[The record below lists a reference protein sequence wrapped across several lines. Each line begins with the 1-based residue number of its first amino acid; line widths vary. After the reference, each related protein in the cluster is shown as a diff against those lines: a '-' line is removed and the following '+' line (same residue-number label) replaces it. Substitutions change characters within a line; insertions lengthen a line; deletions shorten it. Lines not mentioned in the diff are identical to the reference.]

1 VKAYV
6 LIQTTTETHSIADE
20 VNLVPGVIATD
31 DLQGPYDAI
40 ALTASDPKGLRLQGT
55 LETIRELPG
64 VTRAIVAPV
73 SETFGAPKDVE
84 AA

>member
-1 VKAYV
+1 MKAYV
-6 LIQTTTETHSIADE
+6 LIQTTTETDTIADE
-20 VNLVPGVIATD
+20 VTLVPGIIAAD

-40 ALTASDPKGLRLQGT
+40 ALAASDRKGLRLQSA
-55 LETIRELPG
+55 LDTIRGLPG

-73 SETFGAPKDVE
+73 SNTFTAPGDVE

>member
-1 VKAYV
+1 MKAYV
-6 LIQTTTETHSIADE
+6 LIQTTTETSTIADD
-20 VNLVPGVIATD
+20 VNLVPGVIAAD

-40 ALTASDPKGLRLQGT
+40 ALIASDRQGLRLQNT
-55 LETIRELPG
+55 LDTIKEITG

-73 SETFGAPKDVE
+73 SDPFTAPGDVE